1 MTPPGSPGLRGRTLR
16 SFLLLGAQR
25 VIGVVVTAGGSIVLA
40 RLLTPE
46 VFGLYAILVF
56 VITLGVRFSELGLGA
71 ALIQRRDLGLES
83 RLGRRGP
90 SPASACGAHDHAVA
104 GLSAAFTAT
113 FALALVLGAAI
124 AAAAPLV
131 GRWPGVSSEVT
142 APVRWLALLVVL
154 SSLRMPAMVLLERRL
169 AYLPLTIAE
178 TADTVTFHVVAIAA
192 ALGGAGLWSFV
203 MGALAARAANL
214 TVLWSATRWR
224 PTLRGS
230 WRELAPVLRFGVLFQ
245 GSILVGIAGDAV
257 VPTFVTAWSGVAA
270 IGFLNWAATLAFL
283 PLQVVSIAG
292 RVLFP
297 ALSSLQTDT
306 ARFAEATARALNR
319 VTTVLYPAAALL
331 LAGADPV
338 VRLIFGE
345 AWAPAVPA
353 VRCFC
358 LSAII
363 GGTSTIFVHALY
375 GLGRADVVFRL
386 NLASAVLLWVMT
398 VLLVP
403 WLGFVGFAVASAC
416 LACAGVSYTALSL
429 RRLVPLRVL
438 PAVRVPLAASA
449 GSAAVLATLA
459 GLWIHDLPTLLI
471 GAIVSAGAY
480 VVFAGLI
487 GGAAWRVEFMADW
500 RTVLQG

>member
-1 MTPPGSPGLRGRTLR
+1 
-16 SFLLLGAQR
+16 LLLGAQK
-25 VIGVVVTAGGSIVLA
+25 VVSVVVTAAGGIVLA

-46 VFGLYAILVF
+46 VFGLYAILLF

-71 ALIQRRDLGLES
+71 ALIQRRDLDL
-83 RLGRRGP
+83 
-90 SPASACGAHDHAVA
+90 AT

-113 FALALVLGAAI
+113 FALALVLGVAI
-124 AAAAPLV
+124 MAAAPLV
-131 GRWPGVSSEVT
+131 ARWPGVSSEVT

-178 TADTVTFHVVAIAA
+178 TADTVTFYVVALTA
-192 ALGGAGLWSFV
+192 ALAGAGLWSFV
-203 MGALAARAANL
+203 LGALAARAANL
-214 TVLWSATRWR
+214 AVLWTATRWR
-224 PTLRGS
+224 PTLR
-230 WRELAPVLRFGVLFQ
+230 WNRRELTPVLKFGILFQ
-245 GSILVGIAGDAV
+245 GSVLIGVAGDAV

-270 IGFLNWAATLAFL
+270 VGFLNWAATLAFL

-297 ALSSLQTDT
+297 ALSSLQ
-306 ARFAEATARALNR
+306 AEPERFAEATERALNR

-331 LAGADPV
+331 LAGADPI

-345 AWAPAVPA
+345 AWVPAVPA

-375 GLGRADVVFRL
+375 GLGRPDVVFRM
-386 NLASAVLLWVMT
+386 NLASAAVLWVLT
-398 VLLVP
+398 VSLVP
-403 WLGFVGFAVASAC
+403 WLGFVGFAVASAS
-416 LACAGVSYTALSL
+416 LACAGLSYTALSL
-429 RRLVPLRVL
+429 RRLVPLHVL
-438 PAVRVPLAASA
+438 SAVRVPLTASV
-449 GSAAVLATLA
+449 GSAAVLAVLA
-459 GLWIHDLPTLLI
+459 RVWIHDLPSLVV
-471 GAIVSAGAY
+471 GAAVSAGAY

-487 GGAAWRVEFMADW
+487 GGAAWRIEFIADW

>member
-1 MTPPGSPGLRGRTLR
+1 MSPSSSPGLRGRTLR

-25 VIGVVVTAGGSIVLA
+25 VVGVVVTAGGSIALA

-56 VITLGVRFSELGLGA
+56 VITAGVRSSELGLGA
-71 ALIQRRDLGLES
+71 ALIQRRDLD
-83 RLGRRGP
+83 
-90 SPASACGAHDHAVA
+90 PAA
-104 GLSAAFTAT
+104 GLGVAFTAT
-113 FALALVLGAAI
+113 FGLALALGAAI

-131 GRWPGVSSEVT
+131 ARWPGVSSDVT

-169 AYLPLTIAE
+169 AYLPLTVAE
-178 TADTVTFHVVAIAA
+178 TADTVTFHAVAIAA
-192 ALGGAGLWSFV
+192 AIAGAGLWSFV
-203 MGALAARAANL
+203 MGALAARAVNL
-214 TVLWSATRWR
+214 VVLWGAARWR
-224 PTLRGS
+224 PTLRWS
-230 WRELAPVLRFGVLFQ
+230 WRELAPVMKFGILFQ
-245 GSILVGIAGDAV
+245 GSILVTIAGDAV
-257 VPTFVTAWSGVAA
+257 VPIFVTAWSGVTGV
-270 IGFLNWAATLAFL
+270 GFLNWAATLAFL

-297 ALSSLQTDT
+297 ALSSLQADT
-306 ARFAEATARALNR
+306 ERFAEATARALNR
-319 VTTVLYPAAALL
+319 VTAVLYPAATLL

-345 AWAPAVPA
+345 AWLPAIPA

-375 GLGRADVVFRL
+375 SLGRADIVFRL
-386 NLASAVLLWVMT
+386 NLASAVLLWAITLV
-398 VLLVP
+398 LVP
-403 WLGFVGFAVASAC
+403 WLGFVGFAVASVS
-416 LACAGVSYTALSL
+416 LACAGVSYTALSV
-429 RRLVPLRVL
+429 RRLAPVRVL
-438 PAVRVPLAASA
+438 PAVRVPLAASL
-449 GSAAVLATLA
+449 GSAAVLAALV
-459 GLWIHDLPTLLI
+459 GFWVHDLPSLLI
-471 GAIVSAGAY
+471 AVGVSAGAY
-480 VVFAGLI
+480 VVFAGFI

>member
-1 MTPPGSPGLRGRTLR
+1 MSPSSSHGLRGRTLR

-25 VIGVVVTAGGSIVLA
+25 VVGVVVTAGGSIALA

-56 VITLGVRFSELGLGA
+56 VITAGVRASELGLGA
-71 ALIQRRDLGLES
+71 ALIQRRDLDPAAA
-83 RLGRRGP
+83 LG
-90 SPASACGAHDHAVA
+90 V
-104 GLSAAFTAT
+104 AFTAT
-113 FALALVLGAAI
+113 FGLALALGAAI

-131 GRWPGVSSEVT
+131 ARWPGVSSDVT

-169 AYLPLTIAE
+169 AYLPLTVAE
-178 TADTVTFHVVAIAA
+178 TADTVTFHAVAIAA
-192 ALGGAGLWSFV
+192 AIAGAGLWSFV
-203 MGALAARAANL
+203 MGALAARVVNL
-214 TVLWSATRWR
+214 VVLWGAARWR
-224 PTLRGS
+224 PTLRWS
-230 WRELAPVLRFGVLFQ
+230 WRELAPVMKFGILFQ
-245 GSILVGIAGDAV
+245 GSILVAIAGDAV
-257 VPTFVTAWSGVAA
+257 VPIFVTAWSGVTGV
-270 IGFLNWAATLAFL
+270 GFLNWAATLAFL

-297 ALSSLQTDT
+297 ALSSLQADRE
-306 ARFAEATARALNR
+306 RFAEATARALNR
-319 VTTVLYPAAALL
+319 VTAVLYPAAALL

-345 AWAPAVPA
+345 AWLPAIPA

-375 GLGRADVVFRL
+375 SLGRADIVFRL
-386 NLASAVLLWVMT
+386 NLASTVLLWVIT
-398 VLLVP
+398 LVLVP
-403 WLGFVGFAVASAC
+403 WLGFVGFAVASAS
-416 LACAGVSYTALSL
+416 LACASVSYTALSV
-429 RRLVPLRVL
+429 RRLAPVRVL
-438 PAVRVPLAASA
+438 PAVRVPLAASL
-449 GSAAVLATLA
+449 GSAAVLAALV
-459 GLWIHDLPTLLI
+459 GFWVHDLPSLLVAV
-471 GAIVSAGAY
+471 GVSAGAY
-480 VVFAGLI
+480 VVFAGFI

>member
-1 MTPPGSPGLRGRTLR
+1 MSPSSSPGLRGRTLR

-25 VIGVVVTAGGSIVLA
+25 VVGVVVTAGGSIALA

-56 VITLGVRFSELGLGA
+56 VITAGVRASELGLGA
-71 ALIQRRDLGLES
+71 ALIQRRDLDPAAA
-83 RLGRRGP
+83 LG
-90 SPASACGAHDHAVA
+90 V
-104 GLSAAFTAT
+104 AFTAT
-113 FALALVLGAAI
+113 FGLALALGAAI

-131 GRWPGVSSEVT
+131 AQWPGVSSDVT

-169 AYLPLTIAE
+169 AYLPLTVAE
-178 TADTVTFHVVAIAA
+178 TADTVTFHAVAIAA
-192 ALGGAGLWSFV
+192 AIAGAGLWSFV
-203 MGALAARAANL
+203 MGALAARVVNL
-214 TVLWSATRWR
+214 VVLWGAARWR
-224 PTLRGS
+224 PTLRWS
-230 WRELAPVLRFGVLFQ
+230 WRELAPVMKFGILFQ
-245 GSILVGIAGDAV
+245 GSILVAIAGDAV
-257 VPTFVTAWSGVAA
+257 VPIFVTAWSGVTGV
-270 IGFLNWAATLAFL
+270 GFLNWAATLAFL

-297 ALSSLQTDT
+297 ALSSLQADT
-306 ARFAEATARALNR
+306 ERFAEATARALNR
-319 VTTVLYPAAALL
+319 VTAVLYPAAALL

-345 AWAPAVPA
+345 AWLPAIPA

-375 GLGRADVVFRL
+375 SLGRADIVFRL
-386 NLASAVLLWVMT
+386 NLASAVLLWLITLV
-398 VLLVP
+398 LVP
-403 WLGFVGFAVASAC
+403 WLGFVGFAVASVS
-416 LACAGVSYTALSL
+416 LACAGVSYTALSV
-429 RRLVPLRVL
+429 RRLAPVRVL
-438 PAVRVPLAASA
+438 PAVRVPLAASL
-449 GSAAVLATLA
+449 GSAAVLAALV
-459 GLWIHDLPTLLI
+459 GFWVHDLPSLLVAV
-471 GAIVSAGAY
+471 GVSAGAY
-480 VVFAGLI
+480 VVFAGFI

>member
-1 MTPPGSPGLRGRTLR
+1 MSPSSSPGLRGRTLR

-25 VIGVVVTAGGSIVLA
+25 VVGVVVTAGGSIALA

-56 VITLGVRFSELGLGA
+56 VITTGVRSSELGLGA
-71 ALIQRRDLGLES
+71 ALIQRRDLDPAAL
-83 RLGRRGP
+83 LG
-90 SPASACGAHDHAVA
+90 V
-104 GLSAAFTAT
+104 AFTAT
-113 FALALVLGAAI
+113 FGLALALGAAI

-131 GRWPGVSSEVT
+131 ARWPGVSSDVT

-169 AYLPLTIAE
+169 AYFPLTVAE
-178 TADTVTFHVVAIAA
+178 TADTVTFHAVAIAA
-192 ALGGAGLWSFV
+192 AIAGAGLWSFV
-203 MGALAARAANL
+203 MGALAARVVNL
-214 TVLWSATRWR
+214 VVLWGAARWR
-224 PTLRGS
+224 PTLRWS
-230 WRELAPVLRFGVLFQ
+230 WRELAPVMQFGILFQ
-245 GSILVGIAGDAV
+245 GSILVAIAGDAV
-257 VPTFVTAWSGVAA
+257 VPIFVTAWSGVTGV
-270 IGFLNWAATLAFL
+270 GFLNWAATLAFL

-297 ALSSLQTDT
+297 ALSSLQADT
-306 ARFAEATARALNR
+306 ERFAEATARALNR

-345 AWAPAVPA
+345 AWLPAIPA

-375 GLGRADVVFRL
+375 SLGRADIVFRL
-386 NLASAVLLWVMT
+386 NLASAVLLWVIT
-398 VLLVP
+398 LVLVP
-403 WLGFVGFAVASAC
+403 WLGFVGFAVASVS
-416 LACAGVSYTALSL
+416 LACAGVSYTALSV
-429 RRLVPLRVL
+429 RRLVPVRVL
-438 PAVRVPLAASA
+438 PAVRVPLAASL
-449 GSAAVLATLA
+449 GSAAVLAALV
-459 GLWIHDLPTLLI
+459 GLWVHDLPSLLI
-471 GAIVSAGAY
+471 AVGVSAGAY
-480 VVFAGLI
+480 VVFAGFI

>member
-1 MTPPGSPGLRGRTLR
+1 
-16 SFLLLGAQR
+16 LLLGAQK
-25 VIGVVVTAGGSIVLA
+25 VVSVVVTAAGGIVLA

-46 VFGLYAILVF
+46 VFGLYAILLF

-71 ALIQRRDLGLES
+71 ALIQRRDLDL
-83 RLGRRGP
+83 
-90 SPASACGAHDHAVA
+90 AT

-113 FALALVLGAAI
+113 FALALVLGVAI
-124 AAAAPLV
+124 MAAAPLV
-131 GRWPGVSSEVT
+131 ARWPGVSSEVT

-178 TADTVTFHVVAIAA
+178 TADTVTFNVVALAA
-192 ALGGAGLWSFV
+192 ALAGAGLWSFV
-203 MGALAARAANL
+203 LGALAARAANL
-214 TVLWSATRWR
+214 AVLWTATRWR
-224 PTLRGS
+224 PTLR
-230 WRELAPVLRFGVLFQ
+230 WNRRELTPVLKFGILFQ
-245 GSILVGIAGDAV
+245 GSVLIGVAGDAV

-270 IGFLNWAATLAFL
+270 VGFLNWAATLAFL

-297 ALSSLQTDT
+297 ALSSLQ
-306 ARFAEATARALNR
+306 AEPERFAEATERALNR

-331 LAGADPV
+331 LAGADPI

-345 AWAPAVPA
+345 AWVPAVPA

-375 GLGRADVVFRL
+375 GLGRPDVVFRM
-386 NLASAVLLWVMT
+386 NLASAAVLWVLT
-398 VLLVP
+398 VSLVP
-403 WLGFVGFAVASAC
+403 WLGFVGFAVASAS
-416 LACAGVSYTALSL
+416 LACAGLSYTALSL
-429 RRLVPLRVL
+429 RRLVPLHVL
-438 PAVRVPLAASA
+438 SAVRVPLTASV
-449 GSAAVLATLA
+449 GSAAVLAVLA
-459 GLWIHDLPTLLI
+459 RVWIHDLPSLVV
-471 GAIVSAGAY
+471 GAAVSAGAY

-487 GGAAWRVEFMADW
+487 GGAAWRIEFIADW

>member
-1 MTPPGSPGLRGRTLR
+1 MSPSSSPGLRGRTLR

-25 VIGVVVTAGGSIVLA
+25 VVGVVVTAGGSIALA

-56 VITLGVRFSELGLGA
+56 VITTGVRSSELGLGA
-71 ALIQRRDLGLES
+71 ALIQRRDLDPAAL
-83 RLGRRGP
+83 LG
-90 SPASACGAHDHAVA
+90 V
-104 GLSAAFTAT
+104 AFTAT
-113 FALALVLGAAI
+113 FGLALALGAAI

-131 GRWPGVSSEVT
+131 ERWPGVSSDVT

-169 AYLPLTIAE
+169 AYFPLTVAE
-178 TADTVTFHVVAIAA
+178 TADTVTFHAVAIAA
-192 ALGGAGLWSFV
+192 AIAGAGLWSFV
-203 MGALAARAANL
+203 MGALAARVVNL
-214 TVLWSATRWR
+214 VVLWGAARWR
-224 PTLRGS
+224 PTLRWS
-230 WRELAPVLRFGVLFQ
+230 WRELAPVMKFGILFQ
-245 GSILVGIAGDAV
+245 GSILVAIAGDAV
-257 VPTFVTAWSGVAA
+257 VPIFVTAWSGVTGV
-270 IGFLNWAATLAFL
+270 GFLNWAATLAFL

-297 ALSSLQTDT
+297 ALSSLQADT
-306 ARFAEATARALNR
+306 ERFAEATARALNR
-319 VTTVLYPAAALL
+319 VTAVLYPAAALL

-345 AWAPAVPA
+345 AWLPAIPA

-375 GLGRADVVFRL
+375 SLGRADIVFRL
-386 NLASAVLLWVMT
+386 NLASAVLLWVIT
-398 VLLVP
+398 LVLVP
-403 WLGFVGFAVASAC
+403 WLGFVGFAVASVS
-416 LACAGVSYTALSL
+416 LACAGVSYTVLSV
-429 RRLVPLRVL
+429 RRLVPVRVL
-438 PAVRVPLAASA
+438 PAVRVPLAASL
-449 GSAAVLATLA
+449 GSAAVLAALV
-459 GLWIHDLPTLLI
+459 GLWVHDLPSLLI
-471 GAIVSAGAY
+471 AVGVSAGAY
-480 VVFAGLI
+480 VVFAGFI

>member
-1 MTPPGSPGLRGRTLR
+1 MTTSSSSPGLRGRTLR
-16 SFLLLGAQR
+16 SFLLLGAQK
-25 VIGVVVTAGGSIVLA
+25 VVSVVVTAAGGIVLA

-46 VFGLYAILVF
+46 VFGLYAILLF

-71 ALIQRRDLGLES
+71 ALIQRRDLDL
-83 RLGRRGP
+83 
-90 SPASACGAHDHAVA
+90 AT

-124 AAAAPLV
+124 IAAAPLV
-131 GRWPGVSSEVT
+131 ARWPGVSSEVT

-178 TADTVTFHVVAIAA
+178 TADTVTFYVVALTA
-192 ALGGAGLWSFV
+192 ALAGAGLWSFV
-203 MGALAARAANL
+203 LGALAARAANL
-214 TVLWSATRWR
+214 AVLWTATRWR
-224 PTLRGS
+224 LTLR
-230 WRELAPVLRFGVLFQ
+230 WNRRELTPVLKFGILFQ
-245 GSILVGIAGDAV
+245 GSVLIGVAGDAV

-270 IGFLNWAATLAFL
+270 VGLLNWAATLAFL

-297 ALSSLQTDT
+297 ALSSLQ
-306 ARFAEATARALNR
+306 AEPERFAEATERALNR

-331 LAGADPV
+331 LAGADPI

-345 AWAPAVPA
+345 AWVPAVPV

-375 GLGRADVVFRL
+375 GLGRPDLVFRM
-386 NLASAVLLWVMT
+386 NLASAAVLWVLT
-398 VLLVP
+398 VSLVP
-403 WLGFVGFAVASAC
+403 WLGFVGFAVASAS
-416 LACAGVSYTALSL
+416 LACAGLSYSALSL
-429 RRLVPLRVL
+429 RRLVPLHVL
-438 PAVRVPLAASA
+438 SAVRVPLTASV
-449 GSAAVLATLA
+449 GSAAVLAVLA
-459 GLWIHDLPTLLI
+459 RVWIHDLPSLVV
-471 GAIVSAGAY
+471 GAAVSAGAY

-487 GGAAWRVEFMADW
+487 GGAAWRIEFIADW

>member
-1 MTPPGSPGLRGRTLR
+1 MTTPSSSPGLRGRTLR
-16 SFLLLGAQR
+16 SFLLLGAQK
-25 VIGVVVTAGGSIVLA
+25 VVSVGVTAAGGIALA

-46 VFGLYAILVF
+46 MFGLYAILIF

-71 ALIQRRDLGLES
+71 ALIQRRDLDL
-83 RLGRRGP
+83 
-90 SPASACGAHDHAVA
+90 AT

-124 AAAAPLV
+124 MAAAPLIA
-131 GRWPGVSSEVT
+131 RWPGVPSEVA

-178 TADTVTFHVVAIAA
+178 TADTVTFYVVAIAA
-192 ALGGAGLWSFV
+192 ALAGAGLWSFV
-203 MGALAARAANL
+203 LGALAARTANL
-214 TVLWSATRWR
+214 AVLWSATRWW
-224 PTLRGS
+224 PTFR
-230 WRELAPVLRFGVLFQ
+230 WNRHELVPVLKFGIVFQ
-245 GSILVGIAGDAV
+245 GSLLIGVAGDAV
-257 VPTFVTAWSGVAA
+257 VPTFVTAVSGVA
-270 IGFLNWAATLAFL
+270 GVGYLNWAATLAFL

-297 ALSSLQTDT
+297 ALSSLQ
-306 ARFAEATARALNR
+306 AEPQRFAEATARALNR

-345 AWAPAVPA
+345 AWVPAVPA

-375 GLGRADVVFRL
+375 GLGRPDLVFRL
-386 NLASAVLLWVMT
+386 TLASAALSW
-398 VLLVP
+398 
-403 WLGFVGFAVASAC
+403 ARAHASAS
-416 LACAGVSYTALSL
+416 LACAGVAYTAWNL
-429 RRLVPLRVL
+429 RRLIPLHGL
-438 PAVRVPLAASA
+438 AAVRVPLTASA
-449 GSAAVLATLA
+449 GSAAVLAA
-459 GLWIHDLPTLLI
+459 FACFWIHDLPSLVV
-471 GAIVSAGAY
+471 GAAVAVGAY

-487 GGAAWRVEFMADW
+487 GGAAWRVEFMHDW